1 MKVHTI
7 SGLLP
12 ASLVEACDM
21 QRLAAG
27 VERFCPPGCVPLRL
41 SLIERGKEGWNC
53 EVEGIQ
59 GDETHPLPEMPSIFS
74 FRRRR
79 CERSQAFNAVFLVPT
94 GIDCAIGGHAG
105 DATPA
110 ARLLASVCDHLILHP
125 NVVNAS
131 DVNEQAQNCLYVEGS
146 FICSLLMG
154 AISLRKVRRNR
165 ILVVAEAGDDPWTID
180 QVVNTAHAAHA
191 TFGASC
197 TKIAVLQEGLA
208 MTMGRAPSGRATGDI
223 SGLERIFAV
232 LWEERGNYDAV
243 ALSTRITASTDM
255 TALLQDYFR
264 GEGLNP
270 WGGIEAA
277 LTHSISLALNIPSAH
292 APMMPDTSE
301 RTLSFGRVDPRKAA
315 EAISTSF
322 MFCLFKGLHQAPAI
336 IASPDGIY
344 DPSIIAVEDISC
356 LVIPDGCIGLPTLA
370 ALQQGI
376 PVIVVRDN
384 TNLMKNDLQQL
395 PFASGQL
402 HVVDNYLEAAGLL
415 SALKA
420 GIHPAS
426 VTRPLTN
433 TPVVTI

>member
-7 SGLLP
+7 PGILP
-12 ASLVEACDM
+12 ASQVGTFDI
-21 QRLAAG
+21 QQLATG
-27 VERFCPPGCVPLRL
+27 VERFCPPGCIPLRL
-41 SLIERGKEGWNC
+41 SLTERNEEGWNC

-59 GDETHPLPEMPSIFS
+59 GDAENQLPEIPSIFS

-110 ARLLASVCDHLILHP
+110 ARLLASVCDHVILHP

-131 DVNEQAQNCLYVEGS
+131 DINEQADNCLYVEGS

-154 AISLRKVRRNR
+154 SISLQKVRRNR
-165 ILVVAEAGDDPWTID
+165 ILVIAEAGDDAWTVD
-180 QVVNTAHAAHA
+180 QVVNTANAAHA

-197 TKIAVLQEGLA
+197 AKIVVLQQGLG

-223 SGLERIFAV
+223 SGLEKIFTV

-243 ALSTRITASTDM
+243 ALSTRITTPTDM
-255 TALLQDYFR
+255 TTLLQDYFR
-264 GEGLNP
+264 GDGLNP

-277 LTHSISLALNIPSAH
+277 LTHSISLAFNIPSAH

-301 RTLSFGRVDPRKAA
+301 RTLCFGQVDPRKAA

-336 IASPDGIY
+336 MAHPDGVY
-344 DPSIIAVEDISC
+344 DPSVIAAEDVSC
-356 LVIPDGCIGLPTLA
+356 LVLPDGCIGLPTIA
-370 ALQQGI
+370 ALHQGI
-376 PVIVVRDN
+376 PVIAVRNN

-402 HVVDNYLEAAGLL
+402 HFANNYLEAAGLL
-415 SALKA
+415 AALKA
-420 GIHPAS
+420 GLHPAS
-426 VTRPLTN
+426 VNRPLTN
-433 TPVVTI
+433 TPVVTV